1 MENRGSQLNA
11 EMRDIG
17 ERVASSAVAL
27 VPELIADG
35 TLPSVATRGQAIIAL
50 ERVVTQS
57 SPETSRRNWSAFFA
71 IATAVLAVPEVQGF
85 LGAWYPVATAL
96 LSAALA
102 FWSKASDP
110 RPMR

>member
-11 EMRDIG
+11 ELKDIG
-17 ERVASSAVAL
+17 KRVEHVAAL
-27 VPELIADG
+27 IIPDLIADNSI
-35 TLPSVATRGQAIIAL
+35 PSVTTRAQALDAL
-50 ERVVTQS
+50 EQVVTQS
-57 SPETSRRNWSAFFA
+57 PPETSRRAWSVFFA
-71 IATAVLAVPEVQGF
+71 AMTAVLAVPEVQGF
-85 LGAWYPVATAL
+85 LGSWYPVATAL

>member
-11 EMRDIG
+11 ELKDIG
-17 ERVASSAVAL
+17 ERVASSAAAL
-27 VPELIADG
+27 VPELIQDG
-35 TLPSVATRGQAIIAL
+35 TLPSIATRGQAIIAL
-50 ERVVTQS
+50 ERIVTQS
-57 SPETSRRNWSAFFA
+57 PPETSRRVWAAFFA
-71 IATAVLAVPEVQGF
+71 VWTAVLAVPDVQGL
-85 LGAWYPVATAL
+85 LGSWYPVATAL